1 MREGLALLA
10 EPNLQLLFACVV
22 YVNCVNYPEGC
33 GGKHRVWAFKRKK
46 KKQTKQKRLN
56 AISTSSEEM
65 QRFSGKC

>member
-10 EPNLQLLFACVV
+10 EPNLQLLFASVV

-46 KKQTKQKRLN
+46 KKQTKTKKVECNFNLVGGD
-56 AISTSSEEM
+56 AA
-65 QRFSGKC
+65 FLC